1 MSLTRAR
8 YRVYSLSAS
17 SRAVDLSLSF
27 VCVLWEPDPSLEPM
41 GVLHRGSVV
50 EDWEGEVAHQEVSRE
65 LESVPKHVISVTAW
79 ITSSG
84 TVLGWM
90 NM

>member
-1 MSLTRAR
+1 MAE
-8 YRVYSLSAS
+8 VQG
-17 SRAVDLSLSF
+17 D
-27 VCVLWEPDPSLEPM
+27 
-41 GVLHRGSVV
+41 RGLVV
-50 EDWEGEVAHQEVSRE
+50 EDWEEEAAHQEVSRE
-65 LESVPKHVISVTAW
+65 LESVPKLVISVTAW